1 MGRRCSIFSFI
12 SNTKFVS
19 SSLFPRKTN
28 AMPQWKTRS
37 VWWKIQM
44 SLNIVTVLCC
54 YCSSGSWWGIWEPD
68 KKMKYLTTV
77 WLIGRYNTCPRYTLK
92 RVLRYNTCL
101 RYIEHWS
108 DIGRYNTCLRYTLK
122 RVLFLKA
129 KICCPWLIRHQ
140 ETDINDRDNICFR
153 IRPL

>member
-54 YCSSGSWWGIWEPD
+54 YCCWWGIWEPD
-68 KKMKYLTTV
+68 KKWNVWQQFGWLAVTTRV
-77 WLIGRYNTCPRYTLK
+77 HVTHLK

-101 RYIEHWS
+101 CYIEHGS
-108 DIGRYNTCLRYTLK
+108 DIGRYNACLRYTLK

>member
-1 MGRRCSIFSFI
+1 MKWEEDVQFSL
-12 SNTKFVS
+12 
-19 SSLFPRKTN
+19 LFQIQNLFLLHYFHGKLMQCHSGKL
-28 AMPQWKTRS
+28 A
-37 VWWKIQM
+37 VCGEIQM
-44 SLNIVTVLCC
+44 SFNIVTVLCC
-54 YCSSGSWWGIWEPD
+54 YCCWWGIWEPD
-68 KKMKYLTTV
+68 KKMKCLTTV
-77 WLIGRYNTCPRYTLK
+77 WLIGRYNTCLRYTLK
-92 RVLRYNTCL
+92 RVLRYNNFL